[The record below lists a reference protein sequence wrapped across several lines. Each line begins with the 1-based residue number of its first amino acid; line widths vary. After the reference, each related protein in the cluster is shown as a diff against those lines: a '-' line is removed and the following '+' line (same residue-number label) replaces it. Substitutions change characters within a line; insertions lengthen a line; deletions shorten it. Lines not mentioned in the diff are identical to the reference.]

1 MKKGLFLLSLIVTF
15 YALGTVSASAV
26 TNDTVK
32 VGLRYGSSVMS
43 SANLENDEG
52 SGYEFGYF
60 EDDRTFVSLGETDE
74 TAITM
79 EPAGRDGIQVT
90 ITGTDR
96 VLYESREDTLAVMP
110 QGRDP
115 VTWFRGNRYRGG
127 FEYTVSGGGL
137 QVVNVVDLEDYVK
150 GVLPSEMPGNWEL
163 EALKAQAVCAR
174 TFACLT
180 TKHLSAYG
188 FDVCSSTDCQAYS
201 GIGEATSA
209 TDRAVEET
217 EGECLYYDGELA
229 QAYYHSSDGGATEDA
244 ENVWGTDVPY
254 LRGKEDPYEAQIS
267 IPDYRWT
274 VTYTWE
280 ELTWVLQNS
289 GYDIGDVVDAYVSE
303 VTDLG
308 NVYSVTFVDS
318 RGKTLVRTGDDARMA
333 FYSTTLGKNVPS
345 LRFTITGGTGGGIC
359 EVLLL
364 NDRGDKV
371 WECLVRPGRKL
382 RKGTRLSFGNGELTA
397 EIVEQLEEGGR
408 LIRFDYEGIFLE
420 TLERLGK
427 MPLPPYI
434 KEELQDQERYQTVY
448 SKVLGSAAAPT
459 AGLHFTPELLEKIRA
474 KGVKIG
480 YVTLHVG
487 LGTFR
492 PVKEDTIEDH
502 PMHSEYCT
510 IPQETA
516 DLINET
522 RANGGRCI
530 CVGTTSC
537 RTLES
542 WAAEDGHME
551 AKSGWTDIYIY
562 PGYKFKVMDGLVT
575 NFHLPE
581 STLIMLVSAFAGREH
596 VLAAYEEA
604 VREKYRFFSFG
615 DAMFIS

>member
-254 LRGKEDPYEAQIS
+254 LRGKEDPYEPQIS

-345 LRFTITGGTGGGIC
+345 LRFTITGGTGGGSSYA
-359 EVLLL
+359 V
-364 NDRGDKV
+364 NSAS
-371 WECLVRPGRKL
+371 
-382 RKGTRLSFGNGELTA
+382 GTLSALDGASVISGSGTVSRL
-397 EIVEQLEEGGR
+397 EG
-408 LIRFDYEGIFLE
+408 
-420 TLERLGK
+420 
-427 MPLPPYI
+427 
-434 KEELQDQERYQTVY
+434 
-448 SKVLGSAAAPT
+448 
-459 AGLHFTPELLEKIRA
+459 
-474 KGVKIG
+474 
-480 YVTLHVG
+480 
-487 LGTFR
+487 
-492 PVKEDTIEDH
+492 EDH
-502 PMHSEYCT
+502 AAISASG
-510 IPQETA
+510 TA
-516 DLINET
+516 DLT
-522 RANGGRCI
+522 GGSSGGRGSASRGGI
-530 CVGTTSC
+530 TITGTGNGHNVGMSQYGA
-537 RTLES
+537 RAMAEQGHDYIDILEFYFT
-542 WAAEDGHME
+542 G
-551 AKSGWTDIYIY
+551 I
-562 PGYKFKVMDGLVT
+562 
-575 NFHLPE
+575 
-581 STLIMLVSAFAGREH
+581 R
-596 VLAAYEEA
+596 
-604 VREKYRFFSFG
+604 VR
-615 DAMFIS
+615 